1 MKFSVCM
8 CVYGGDDAENFD
20 TAVQSVIQQT
30 LPPSEIILVVDG
42 PVPQGLDF
50 IIKKYEQ
57 NALFQIIRLETNQG
71 HGNARRIALAHTSN
85 DYVALMD
92 ADDISCE
99 DRFAQQVA
107 YAKEHLDVD
116 VIGGNIEEFDAE
128 SKDVIG
134 YRKVPEHDAEIKQ
147 YAKYRCPF
155 NQMTVLLKK
164 SKIDEVGGYIDWY
177 LDEDYYLWIRMILNR
192 SKFYNIPSVL
202 VRVRGGAG
210 MYQRR
215 GGWKYFLSEARLQQ
229 YMWKKGFIRFTTCAY
244 NIVLRFILQVLL
256 PNRVRGFIFQKFA
269 RSGEGT

>member
-8 CVYGGDDAENFD
+8 CVYGGDNAENFD

-42 PVPQGLDF
+42 PVPQSLDS

-57 NALFQIIRLETNQG
+57 NELFRVIRLEINQG
-71 HGNARRIALAHTSN
+71 LGNARRIGLAHTSN

-99 DRFAQQVA
+99 DRFAQQIA
-107 YAKEHLDVD
+107 YAKQHPDVD
-116 VIGGNIEEFDAE
+116 IIGGNIEEFDAE

-155 NQMTVLLKK
+155 NHMTVLLKK
-164 SKIDEVGGYIDWY
+164 SKIEEVGGYIDWY
-177 LDEDYYLWIRMILNR
+177 FDEDYYLWIRMILNQ

-202 VRVRGGAG
+202 VRVRGGAD

-215 GGWKYFLSEARLQQ
+215 GGWKYFLSETRLQQ
-229 YMWKKGFIRFTTCAY
+229 YRWKKGFISILTCAY
-244 NIVLRFILQVLL
+244 NIVIRFILQVLM
-256 PNRVRGFIFQKFA
+256 PNRVRGFIFQNFA
-269 RSGEGT
+269 RSGRNA